1 MNGERRREGSMIKIR
16 RGGSEWREG
25 EGGGRGR
32 VNGERRREG
41 SMIKIG
47 RGGSEW
53 REGEG
58 GGKRTGESDLVH
70 HISHFVAALCC
81 EWQCCGSRNGL
92 GRKPVPFLLMVL
104 ANACCCHIAMAPL

>member
-1 MNGERRREGSMIKIR
+1 MGL
-16 RGGSEWREG
+16 G
-25 EGGGRGR
+25 EGGKR

-58 GGKRTGESDLVH
+58 GGKRTGVKVISYITSVTLLQRCAVNDNAVLVEMDLV
-70 HISHFVAALCC
+70 
-81 EWQCCGSRNGL
+81 GSL
-92 GRKPVPFLLMVL
+92 YPFSSRY
-104 ANACCCHIAMAPL
+104 